1 MRDRAEAL
9 MKEDELRKRGIAR
22 NAQDFEVA
30 ALNLNCF
37 GLGNGKGHGHG
48 FGGVSG
54 IIRLISQGM
63 PVTR

>member
-1 MRDRAEAL
+1 MRDRPEAF
-9 MKEDELRKRGIAR
+9 MKEDEFWKRGIAH

-37 GLGNGKGHGHG
+37 GSANGKGLAHG
-48 FGGVSG
+48 FGGVRG